1 MDAINIYTYI
11 SNMYSV
17 LNDKSVLSMFPFLI
31 LKPTDDKKDLY
42 RFSQF
47 NGSFFSIPF
56 DIGDFKF
63 KELVIITPFRVQYNK
78 ILLEQID
85 KNLQTGEFS
94 VYISFINKITLMISL
109 YNNKY
114 GYIKKYKFKL
124 VSFMFDFKF
133 LDLFFYHFRMTD
145 KERYQLRLNKLTQK
159 TDNLRFLIDTYEEK
173 DFKKVWKNTKR
184 LISKIKKRVKKEEKN
199 RIKDRN
205 NKMIENIY
213 NQEKLKHQHD
223 IENIAN
229 PMYDENRKK
238 QDRDEL

>member
-1 MDAINIYTYI
+1 MDAINIYTYV
-11 SNMYSV
+11 SNIYSV
-17 LNDKSVLSMFPFLI
+17 LNNKSILSMFPFLI
-31 LKPTDDKKDLY
+31 LKPIDDKKDLY

-47 NGSFFSIPF
+47 NGSFFSVPF

-63 KELVIITPFRVQYNK
+63 KELVLITPFRIQYNK

-94 VYISFINKITLMISL
+94 IYISFINKITLMVSL

-114 GYIKKYKFKL
+114 GYIKKYKIKL

-145 KERYQLRLNKLTQK
+145 KEKYQLKLNKLIQK
-159 TDNLRFLIDTYEEK
+159 TDKLKFLIDTYEEK

-184 LISKIKKRVKKEEKN
+184 LISKIKKKVKQEEK
-199 RIKDRN
+199 IKLKNKN
-205 NKMIENIY
+205 NKIIEDIY
-213 NQEKLKHQHD
+213 VQEKSKHQHD
-223 IENIAN
+223 IENISD

-238 QDRDEL
+238 QNEGEL